1 MELRHLR
8 TFLIVAETQN
18 ISEAARRLRVTQ
30 PALGRHIRDLEHTIG
45 TPLFVREPGR
55 FRLTPAGRTLR
66 DRGPAALAAIEQAL
80 HRARGVAAERSATVR
95 VG

>member
-18 ISEAARRLRVTQ
+18 ISEAARRLQVTQ
-30 PALGRHIRDLEHTIG
+30 PALGRHIRALEHTMG
-45 TPLFVREPGR
+45 TALFVREPGR
-55 FRLTPAGRTLR
+55 LRLTPAGRVLR
-66 DRGPAALAAIEQAL
+66 DRGPAVLAAIEEAL
-80 HRARGVAAERSATVR
+80 RCARAVEKDAAATVC